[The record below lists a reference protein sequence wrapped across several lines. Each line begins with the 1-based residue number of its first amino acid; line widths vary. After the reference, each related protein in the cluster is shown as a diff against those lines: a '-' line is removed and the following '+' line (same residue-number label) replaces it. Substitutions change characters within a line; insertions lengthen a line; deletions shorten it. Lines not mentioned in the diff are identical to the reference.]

1 VKRFATLRVRLLATA
16 LILSI
21 TGFAFLYTV
30 HPTRADSAS
39 FETLQSLK
47 ANADDDPIAA
57 DDGAPANNVP
67 NATGQHD
74 NGHRGN
80 VFANDPC
87 LDPLATAPA
96 PANRRATVQ
105 SETTIG
111 VLRRGGS
118 KDIVVGYNDSFGFF
132 DNTQG
137 LTGFAYSVDGGQSF
151 VDGGALPPLVKAP
164 NGPFLAPGAD
174 WFLGDPVLAVDQKSG
189 TFYYASLY
197 EDLGG
202 HQTVSVSRG
211 HFAVAPPSTPESNSN
226 TRCAGHPELQGVP
239 DTTNLPAL
247 RPVWEPPVVA
257 VNNLGPGDALDKEWI
272 FVNQQTGELYI
283 TYTRFNGDGSTPL
296 ELVRSTDGG
305 HTFTAPTTIVPNL
318 NDTFNQATQPVVTPS
333 GRVIVSYIARTFA
346 DGGAGPEDE
355 NRIEVAV
362 SNDDGATFST
372 PIVVA
377 RVNPEAEPLGY
388 NRGRRSILNAPF
400 ITVNDETGAVYLTYF
415 NGKTPL
421 VNPDGTIFL
430 GPLAR
435 AGDILLSTSTDG
447 GSSWGTPV
455 KVNDDAG
462 TTSHVFPSVQVNDE
476 NVFVGWIDRRLDPAN
491 QLTNEWA
498 DVSHDGGHTFGADQV
513 ESDVATTWNV
523 RADARPNFGDYNSSA
538 LVGGRLALVWADG
551 RFGQPAGSAAT
562 PDTIFTVAT
571 GLGD

>member
-1 VKRFATLRVRLLATA
+1 MKKFATLRVRLLATA

-118 KDIVVGYNDSFGFF
+118 KDIVVGYNEYLRLLRQHAGPDRLRLLRGRRP
-132 DNTQG
+132 G
-137 LTGFAYSVDGGQSF
+137 F

-239 DTTNLPAL
+239 DTTNFPPCAL
-247 RPVWEPPVVA
+247 CGSRP
-257 VNNLGPGDALDKEWI
+257 
-272 FVNQQTGELYI
+272 
-283 TYTRFNGDGSTPL
+283 
-296 ELVRSTDGG
+296 
-305 HTFTAPTTIVPNL
+305 
-318 NDTFNQATQPVVTPS
+318 
-333 GRVIVSYIARTFA
+333 
-346 DGGAGPEDE
+346 
-355 NRIEVAV
+355 
-362 SNDDGATFST
+362 
-372 PIVVA
+372 
-377 RVNPEAEPLGY
+377 
-388 NRGRRSILNAPF
+388 
-400 ITVNDETGAVYLTYF
+400 
-415 NGKTPL
+415 
-421 VNPDGTIFL
+421 
-430 GPLAR
+430 
-435 AGDILLSTSTDG
+435 
-447 GSSWGTPV
+447 SWP
-455 KVNDDAG
+455 
-462 TTSHVFPSVQVNDE
+462 
-476 NVFVGWIDRRLDPAN
+476 
-491 QLTNEWA
+491 
-498 DVSHDGGHTFGADQV
+498 
-513 ESDVATTWNV
+513 
-523 RADARPNFGDYNSSA
+523 
-538 LVGGRLALVWADG
+538 
-551 RFGQPAGSAAT
+551 
-562 PDTIFTVAT
+562 
-571 GLGD
+571 